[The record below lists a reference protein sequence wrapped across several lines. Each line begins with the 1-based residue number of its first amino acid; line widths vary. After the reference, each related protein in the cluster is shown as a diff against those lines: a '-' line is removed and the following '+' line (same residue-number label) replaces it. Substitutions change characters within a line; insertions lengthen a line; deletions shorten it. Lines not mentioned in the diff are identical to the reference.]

1 MKRVDLYS
9 SELKAIKKSKRYRQ
23 RAVYDDFLI
32 DLASNDYLGLA
43 HKKQLFKRAY
53 ERVSTFSS
61 HAPKSSQLVNGY
73 HKIHK
78 EFEEF
83 LCAQHGFENA
93 IVSGSGFLANLS
105 LIEALAR
112 KGDLLIL
119 DEEYHASGNL
129 ASKLVDAQV
138 VTCNHNS
145 AVHLENILKNRKYK
159 RAIVAVEGIYS
170 MSGDLLNKEIFDVVA
185 DNDNVLLIVDEA
197 HSSGVVGDNLGGVF
211 DLFDVDIKP
220 NYIKMGTLGKAYGS
234 YGAYILASS
243 HIIEFLQNRAKAL
256 IYTTAPSI
264 IDIELGH
271 QSILYVLKNRI
282 KLSDK
287 IKKRKALIK
296 EFFDK
301 EIDGLIFSYVLNRK
315 SDALKVQKLLM
326 EHGFL
331 VGAIR
336 PPTVINPILRI
347 IPKIDVKLSK
357 LRELFCIIQKELF

>member
-1 MKRVDLYS
+1 
-9 SELKAIKKSKRYRQ
+9 
-23 RAVYDDFLI
+23 
-32 DLASNDYLGLA
+32 
-43 HKKQLFKRAY
+43 
-53 ERVSTFSS
+53 
-61 HAPKSSQLVNGY
+61 
-73 HKIHK
+73 
-78 EFEEF
+78 
-83 LCAQHGFENA
+83 
-93 IVSGSGFLANLS
+93 
-105 LIEALAR
+105 LIETLAR

-138 VTCNHNS
+138 VICNHNS

-220 NYIKMGTLGKAYGS
+220 NHIKMGTLGKAYGS

-243 HIIEFLQNRAKAL
+243 HIIDFLQNRAKAL
-256 IYTTAPSI
+256 IYATAPSI

-271 QSILYVLKNRI
+271 QSMLYVLKNRV

-301 EIDGLIFSYVLNRK
+301 DIDGLIFPYALNCK
-315 SDALKVQKLLM
+315 SDALKVQKLLI
-326 EHGFL
+326 EYGFL